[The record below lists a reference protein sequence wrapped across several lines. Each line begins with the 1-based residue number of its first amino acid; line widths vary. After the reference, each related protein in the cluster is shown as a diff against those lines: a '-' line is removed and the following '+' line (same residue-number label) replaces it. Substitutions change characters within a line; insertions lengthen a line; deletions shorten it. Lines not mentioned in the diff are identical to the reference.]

1 MRWLLFS
8 VNIIMP
14 SVNIPLYKLQILSI
28 LTLEREEH
36 NYRKCIDR
44 LIQRVSST
52 GTGDART
59 LL

>member
-28 LTLEREEH
+28 LTLERE